1 MSDMALRTLMYHRIL
16 DQDARATANPSLV
29 SAVPAEFDRQMRH
42 LGRNYRVV
50 SADEVVA
57 AVRGAR
63 PLPERAVL
71 VTFDD
76 AYRDFGEIAWPIMR
90 KYGLPATVFVPSDYP
105 DHPERSYWW
114 DRLYHAFS
122 RARASSVSAGRLGLL
137 RLDGYEARMAN
148 LRLVQ
153 QRVKQLP
160 HGDAMRFVDDLCHA
174 LESDF
179 ESGPSVL
186 TWQELRALAADGVTI
201 GGHTRSH
208 AALDRLSVP
217 EVHEEVQ
224 GCRDDLAREL
234 GTPPSVF
241 AYPFGSHDHA
251 AVEAVR
257 QAGFELAFTCLD
269 GHSHL
274 DAIDP
279 LRLRRMNI
287 TPRTSQ
293 LIFRLRL
300 LRIGSY
306 IDVWRNSRKQ
316 NGSYDAIPA

>member
-1 MSDMALRTLMYHRIL
+1 MSDLTLRTLTYHRIL
-16 DQDARATANPSLV
+16 DRDAAANPSLV

-42 LGRNYRVV
+42 LARNYRVV

-57 AVRGAR
+57 AVRSGR
-63 PLPERAVL
+63 TLPDRAVL

-76 AYRDFGEIAWPIMR
+76 GYRDFGDIAWPIMR
-90 KYGLPATVFVPSDYP
+90 KYGLPATVFVASDYP
-105 DHPERSYWW
+105 DHPERSFWW

-122 RARASSVSAGRLGLL
+122 RARASSVSAGSLGLL
-137 RLDGYEARMAN
+137 RLDGYEARMRN

-160 HGDAMRFVDDLCHA
+160 HGDGMRLVDDLCRA
-174 LESDF
+174 LDSEI
-179 ESGPSVL
+179 EALPRVL
-186 TWQELRALAADGVTI
+186 TWQELRELAGDGVTI

-208 AALDRLSVP
+208 AALDRLSVR
-217 EVHEEVQ
+217 EVHDEVR
-224 GCRDDLAREL
+224 GCHVDLAREL
-234 GTPPSVF
+234 GTAPSVF
-241 AYPFGSHDHA
+241 AYPFGSHDDA

-257 QAGFELAFTCLD
+257 RAGFELAFTCLD

-279 LRLRRMNI
+279 LRLRRTNI
-287 TPRTSQ
+287 TPRTSP

-300 LRIGSY
+300 LTIGSY

-316 NGSYDAIPA
+316 GRSHDPIPA